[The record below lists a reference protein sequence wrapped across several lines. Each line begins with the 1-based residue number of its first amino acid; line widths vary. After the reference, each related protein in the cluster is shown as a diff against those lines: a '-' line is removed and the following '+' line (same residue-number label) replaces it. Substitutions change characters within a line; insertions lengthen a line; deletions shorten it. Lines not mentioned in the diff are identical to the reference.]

1 MANFVAAKGLH
12 VMYAEF
18 LSRGWHESE
27 IHIFVKPSGMSP
39 ADRELCEGLE
49 KIGKLPVHR
58 TCYFKVTI
66 IKRK

>member
-49 KIGKLPVHR
+49 KIGKLIGILIR
-58 TCYFKVTI
+58 
-66 IKRK
+66 